1 MAAGDKT
8 PIKWEDADFKWN
20 IAPPSKDY
28 KVGFEASRFPY
39 TWDDVALVEAAVE
52 VVKAGGGG
60 VMAEDM
66 PWTQFDDEKK
76 KRLIKLICK
85 VQGKTITE
93 EKEIQDYK
101 ITVSDIKMLAKEVLG
116 IEIMTENIKF

>member
-1 MAAGDKT
+1 MAT
-8 PIKWEDADFKWN
+8 PITWNEANFKWN
-20 IAPPSKDY
+20 NNPH
-28 KVGFEASRFPY
+28 
-39 TWDDVALVEAAVE
+39 TWDEVLLVIEAV
-52 VVKAGGGG
+52 GGGG

-66 PWTQFDDEKK
+66 PWPQFKDEKK

-85 VQGKTITE
+85 VQGKTFKE

-101 ITVSDIKMLAKEVLG
+101 IKVSDIKILAEKVLG

>member
-1 MAAGDKT
+1 MAAGDIT

-20 IAPPSKDY
+20 IAPPSIDY
-28 KVGFEASRFPY
+28 KTGFKASSFPY
-39 TWDDVALVEAAVE
+39 TWDDVALVEEAIAIVE
-52 VVKAGGGG
+52 GGGGG

-76 KRLIKLICK
+76 KRLVKLICK

-93 EKEIQDYK
+93 EKEIQEYK
-101 ITVSDIKMLAKEVLG
+101 ITVDDVRILAKEVLG

>member
-1 MAAGDKT
+1 MAVGDKT

-66 PWTQFDDEKK
+66 PWTQVDDEKK

>member
-39 TWDDVALVEAAVE
+39 TWDDVALVEAAVGI
-52 VVKAGGGG
+52 GGGG
-60 VMAEDM
+60 VMTEDM

-93 EKEIQDYK
+93 EKEVQDYK
-101 ITVSDIKMLAKEVLG
+101 ITVSDIKMLAKEILG
-116 IEIMTENIKF
+116 IEIITENIKF

>member
-1 MAAGDKT
+1 MAVGDKT

-28 KVGFEASRFPY
+28 KVGFEASKFPY
-39 TWDDVALVEAAVE
+39 TWDDVALVEAAVGI
-52 VVKAGGGG
+52 GGGG

-93 EKEIQDYK
+93 EKEVQDYK